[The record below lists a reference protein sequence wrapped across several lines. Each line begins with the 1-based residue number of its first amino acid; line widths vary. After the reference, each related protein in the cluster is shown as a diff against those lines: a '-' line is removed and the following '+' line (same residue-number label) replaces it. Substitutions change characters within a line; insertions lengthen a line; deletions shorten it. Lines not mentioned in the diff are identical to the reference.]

1 MNNKKVISLWPYLL
15 ILAILAVLVSY
26 GTGNNTTTFNYN
38 EFMNKAEKLDFDKV
52 EMSMGSTVIDVSGTY
67 KQGKES
73 KSFKVSVPNTETNVK
88 WLTETLSK
96 NKDTVLTTRDEV
108 LYQCIPL
115 SAVSRYCH
123 FLLYEDE

>member
-1 MNNKKVISLWPYLL
+1 
-15 ILAILAVLVSY
+15 
-26 GTGNNTTTFNYN
+26 
-38 EFMNKAEKLDFDKV
+38 
-52 EMSMGSTVIDVSGTY
+52 MSMGSTVIDVSGTY

-73 KSFKVSVPNTETNVK
+73 KSFKVSVPNTENKCEMVDRNIK
-88 WLTETLSK
+88 QKQRHCFNNKRSK
-96 NKDTVLTTRDEV
+96 SGKLPDEV

>member
-52 EMSMGSTVIDVSGTY
+52 EMSMGST
-67 KQGKES
+67 
-73 KSFKVSVPNTETNVK
+73 
-88 WLTETLSK
+88 
-96 NKDTVLTTRDEV
+96 
-108 LYQCIPL
+108 
-115 SAVSRYCH
+115 
-123 FLLYEDE
+123 